1 MTNEEYNVFMH
12 EVDENLHRVDRIARA
27 NQYQIALVVSMDI
40 YHLMIAHAQN
50 PIYTGDTYGEY
61 HGAPV
66 AVVSPEYHMTEFAEP
81 AIIGMVYDPMML
93 EGDII
98 VVGDDNSLYRLESRE
113 PLQFSDMGVTVQFGP
128 TTFTTGEAIEAE
140 QQVVTPATAT
150 VPTVADVANTTTMT
164 ITTDGDGAYW
174 VTDAMTGNRIQ
185 IGDLIRPTV
194 GVATTNV
201 YAEPYWARTPYEP
214 YADYNRG
221 MFTGTLA
228 GTVNVDALRE
238 AIGTVGYEYNYRPE
252 EDRVVRRKRT
262 KKEEELKPGDTK
274 ALDEFL
280 DSFIRHGA

>member
-1 MTNEEYNVFMH
+1 MTNEEYNVFMYA
-12 EVDENLHRVDRIARA
+12 VDENLHRVDRIARA
-27 NQYQIALVVSMDI
+27 NQYQVALVVSMDI

-61 HGAPV
+61 HGVPIAMI
-66 AVVSPEYHMTEFAEP
+66 SPEYRMTEFAKP
-81 AIIGMVYDPMML
+81 AIIGMVYDPTML

-98 VVGDDNSLYRLESRE
+98 VVGDDNNLYRLESRE
-113 PLQFSDMGVTVQFGP
+113 PLQFTNMDVTVQFGP
-128 TTFTTGEAIEAE
+128 ATLNTDQAIDTV
-140 QQVVTPATAT
+140 QQATAG

-164 ITTDGDGAYW
+164 ITADGDGVYW
-174 VTDAMTGNRIQ
+174 VTDAMTGNIAQ

-194 GVATTNV
+194 GVATTNA

-221 MFTGTLA
+221 MFTGTLT
-228 GTVNVDALRE
+228 GTMNVDALRE
-238 AIGTVGYEYNYRPE
+238 AIGAAGYEYTYRPE
-252 EDRVVRRKRT
+252 EDRVVMRKRT

>member
-1 MTNEEYNVFMH
+1 MTNEEYNVFMYA
-12 EVDENLHRVDRIARA
+12 VDENLHRVDRIARA
-27 NQYQIALVVSMDI
+27 NQYQTALVVSMDI
-40 YHLMIAHAQN
+40 YYLMMAHAQN

-61 HGAPV
+61 HGVPI
-66 AVVSPEYHMTEFAEP
+66 AVVPPEYGMTEFAEP

-113 PLQFSDMGVTVQFGP
+113 PLQFTNMGVTVQFGP
-128 TTFTTGEAIEAE
+128 TTFNAERAIEAE
-140 QQVVTPATAT
+140 QQVATPVTAT

-164 ITTDGDGAYW
+164 ITADGDGAYW

-194 GVATTNV
+194 DIGITNT

-221 MFTGTLA
+221 VFTGTLA
-228 GTVNVDALRE
+228 GTVTADALRE
-238 AIGTVGYEYNYRPE
+238 AIGTVGYEYTYRPE
-252 EDRVVRRKRT
+252 EDRVVMRKRT

>member
-1 MTNEEYNVFMH
+1 MTNEEYNVFMYA
-12 EVDENLHRVDRIARA
+12 VDETLHRVDRIARA
-27 NQYQIALVVSMDI
+27 NQYQVVLVVSMDI
-40 YHLMIAHAQN
+40 YYLMVAHAQN

-61 HGAPV
+61 HGVPI
-66 AVVSPEYHMTEFAEP
+66 AVVSPEHGMTEFAEP

-113 PLQFSDMGVTVQFGP
+113 PLQFTNMGVTVQFGP
-128 TTFTTGEAIEAE
+128 TTFNAGEAIETE
-140 QQVVTPATAT
+140 QQVTTPITET

-164 ITTDGDGAYW
+164 ITADGDGAYW
-174 VTDAMTGNRIQ
+174 VTDAMTGNRVQ

-194 GVATTNV
+194 GVATTNA

-214 YADYNRG
+214 YADYTRG
-221 MFTGTLA
+221 MFTGTLTD
-228 GTVNVDALRE
+228 TVNVDALRDTIE
-238 AIGTVGYEYNYRPE
+238 RAYRPR
-252 EDRVVRRKRT
+252 EDHAVTRKKA

-280 DSFIRHGA
+280 DSFIRHGT

>member
-1 MTNEEYNVFMH
+1 MTNEEYNVFMCA
-12 EVDENLHRVDRIARA
+12 VDENINRIERIARV
-27 NQYQIALVVSMDI
+27 NQRRIALIVSMDI

-61 HGAPV
+61 HGV
-66 AVVSPEYHMTEFAEP
+66 SIAVVSQEHHMTEFAKP

-93 EGDII
+93 EGDNI

-128 TTFTTGEAIEAE
+128 TTFNGEQAIEAE
-140 QQVVTPATAT
+140 QQVATPVTAT

-164 ITTDGDGAYW
+164 ITADGDGAYW
-174 VTDAMTGNRIQ
+174 VTDAMTGNRVQ

-194 GVATTNV
+194 DVATANV
-201 YAEPYWARTPYEP
+201 YAEPYWARAPYEP

-228 GTVNVDALRE
+228 GTMNVDALRE
-238 AIGTVGYEYNYRPE
+238 AIGVAGYEYTYRP
-252 EDRVVRRKRT
+252 EDRVVMRKRP